1 MLGAGTVVEVEKQRG
16 EDAKVEVYEG
26 SVAKV
31 EGGSVAEVEKQ
42 QQQGGGACHWSRELS
57 GMSPGVRF
65 RLFTWIVEPR
75 CGKTAFDF
83 FQQILSLEKET
94 LSFQGAPFLGRS

>member
-1 MLGAGTVVEVEKQRG
+1 MLGAGTVVEVEKQR
-16 EDAKVEVYEG
+16 EDAKVEVYAG
-26 SVAKV
+26 SVANV

-65 RLFTWIVEPR
+65 GLFHLD
-75 CGKTAFDF
+75 CGAQMWQNRF
-83 FQQILSLEKET
+83 
-94 LSFQGAPFLGRS
+94 